1 MDSTTG
7 TIETGSHSV
16 PTNAKV
22 LEACKVA
29 YLGWYSKYGDY
40 VIDGGILAESKNSRK
55 MDYVFTQQL
64 IWEKL
69 GQSSATFINSSHQ
82 SQYNLFKADINAK
95 LTNMKKQPEF
105 GTVTVEVGETKIVT
119 DSNGVLN
126 QYPSFDKSVD
136 GIRIVHTNGENTL
149 SITINEDC
157 EKEKYVFTEAT
168 MKNWGIIK
176 ENTENR
182 DTTVFFTFKS
192 GVQDQLYAL
201 NYNDPVPMYL
211 DLKIELTGNL
221 ELTKLNTNGDLIDG
235 SVFNVTGPNGYNKD
249 VEVKNGRIT
258 LEKLKKGS
266 YIIKEKSS
274 GEGYLLNTERYTAV
288 VKSNQTTQK
297 AIVNDE
303 PTGEITITKIDID
316 TGNENRVDKT
326 SHHGDASIKGATYT
340 LYAKEDIYNKKGTI
354 KYFTRDEQIAK
365 FTFNEYGV
373 ASIKITNSTTP
384 AAIRVKG
391 NTLAGLH
398 MGNFYSKEETE
409 PEGYLKD
416 TNIYT
421 YTLSYK
427 DSTTKVIKTSGVV
440 KNTVQKAP
448 FEVIKVSTNSNTTAK
463 AIAGA
468 EFTAILTKY
477 VDYYG
482 SFEEAKKHLNE
493 FAKDEYSIFKTGE
506 DGHGVSGLLAYGEYT
521 VNETYTPSPEIEKVE
536 EFYVT
541 IDKDSKTPIKELI
554 ENDLPFEAYIKLQKK
569 DKNTG
574 KFVTYSNATFNLQ
587 KYNEDTKKWEQVKC
601 KVGDKYVTSWTTN
614 SEGIAKT
621 ENKLSAGKYKLSEIS
636 IPKRIR

>member
-1 MDSTTG
+1 M
-7 TIETGSHSV
+7 
-16 PTNAKV
+16 
-22 LEACKVA
+22 
-29 YLGWYSKYGDY
+29 
-40 VIDGGILAESKNSRK
+40 NSRK

-82 SQYNLFKADINAK
+82 SQYNSFKADINAK
-95 LTNMKKQPEF
+95 LANMKKQPEF

-149 SITINEDC
+149 SITIKEDC
-157 EKEKYVFTEAT
+157 VKEKYIFTEAT

-182 DTTVFFTFKS
+182 DTTVFFTFRS

-211 DLKIELTGNL
+211 DLKIELAGNL
-221 ELTKLNTNGDLIDG
+221 ELSKLNTNGDLVDG

-258 LEKLKKGS
+258 LENLKKG
-266 YIIKEKSS
+266 YYTIKEKSS
-274 GEGYLLNTERYTAV
+274 ASGYLLNTETYTV
-288 VKSNQTTQK
+288 EVKPNQTTQK
-297 AIVNDE
+297 AIINDE

-354 KYFTRDEQIAK
+354 KYFTKDEQIAK

-373 ASIKITNSTTP
+373 ASIKITNNTTP
-384 AAIRVKG
+384 AEISVKG
-391 NTLAGLH
+391 NTLTGLP
-398 MGNFYSKEETE
+398 MGNFYSKEEIVPT
-409 PEGYLKD
+409 GYSKD

-421 YTLSYK
+421 YTLAYK

-463 AIAGA
+463 TIAGA

-482 SFEEAKKHLNE
+482 SFDEAKEHLNE

-506 DGHGVSGLLAYGEYT
+506 DGHGISGLLAYGEYT

-574 KFVTYSNATFNLQ
+574 KFVTYSNATFKLH
-587 KYNEDTKKWEQVKC
+587 KLNESTNKWEEVQC

-614 SEGIAKT
+614 SEGVAKT
-621 ENKLSAGKYKLSEIS
+621 ENKLASGKYKLSEIS
-636 IPKRIR
+636 IPKRIC